1 MVEIW
6 KDIKGYEGLY
16 QVSNWGNVRSLDRYK
31 KTKNNS
37 FSFIHGQLLKQYV
50 TNRGYL
56 NVYLYSNGKNKFFS
70 IHRLVATH
78 FLKNKEN
85 KPQVDH
91 IDYNK
96 FNNHVDNLRWCSASE
111 NMRNE
116 ITYTKNIKEHKKAK
130 KQVNCYS
137 LDGKFLKKFE
147 SITSVKKEG
156 HSAGIVSMC
165 CRGLKNK
172 HHNMLWKYAS

>member
-78 FLKNKEN
+78 FLKNTEN

-91 IDYNK
+91 IDCNK

-147 SITSVKKEG
+147 SITSVKKKDTVQELFQCV
-156 HSAGIVSMC
+156 AEV
-165 CRGLKNK
+165 
-172 HHNMLWKYAS
+172 